1 MLTHANEVD
10 AELVCQNR
18 LVDDVPYDAWLRQQ
32 GPIVGE
38 GHVAKGV
45 EPDLE
50 LHHRSQPTEPSAD
63 SPAGFQRP
71 RPRMYW
77 IASQRHNA
85 AAQTARPNVRPEL
98 SRTSR
103 GGVAPKG
110 LKVRARPNAP
120 RSTTALS

>member
-1 MLTHANEVD
+1 DVLRTRRDCGEHDLRRRDGEVWAVMLTHADEVD

-50 LHHRSQPTEPSAD
+50 LHHRSQPTEPAAD
-63 SPAGFQRP
+63 SPRAFSALGHACIGSPATDSTRL
-71 RPRMYW
+71 
-77 IASQRHNA
+77 
-85 AAQTARPNVRPEL
+85 QTPPGRR
-98 SRTSR
+98 
-103 GGVAPKG
+103 
-110 LKVRARPNAP
+110 
-120 RSTTALS
+120 